1 MCLKLI
7 RLFLFVVVVAICSV
21 VVGCAPKP
29 PLEIPEELIGVWI
42 TEAPGWED
50 RFLKLEERAIHFGI
64 GGDQA
69 IENPVI
75 GVESEP
81 SEEGHT
87 LYRIKYLSPEG
98 FEYVKPLFYD
108 AERGEIRY
116 RNRPS
121 VVWKRADFDIKPAQA
136 LGLTAGP
143 EEATVR
149 QAVTAPQRLQ
159 EPICGGGQ
167 ENCCVA

>member
-1 MCLKLI
+1 M
-7 RLFLFVVVVAICSV
+7 
-21 VVGCAPKP
+21 
-29 PLEIPEELIGVWI
+29 
-42 TEAPGWED
+42 
-50 RFLKLEERAIHFGI
+50 KLEERAIHFGL

-81 SEEGHT
+81 SEDGHI
-87 LYRIKYLSPEG
+87 LYRIRYLSPEG

-136 LGLTAGP
+136 LGLGAGP
-143 EEATVR
+143 VEGTIR
-149 QAVTAPQRLQ
+149 QAVTTPQRLR
-159 EPICGGGQ
+159 EPIGSGGR
-167 ENCCVA
+167 ENRCAA